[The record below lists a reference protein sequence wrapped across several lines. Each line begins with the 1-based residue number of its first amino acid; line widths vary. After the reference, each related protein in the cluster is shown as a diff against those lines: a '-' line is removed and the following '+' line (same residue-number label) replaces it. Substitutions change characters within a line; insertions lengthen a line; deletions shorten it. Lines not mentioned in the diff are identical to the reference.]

1 MVGIHR
7 LGLKKKTAESP
18 ASGSGGPK
26 AKSANP
32 AKGNPPAGP
41 TGIAAAAIKI
51 KIRELRALE
60 RQSFGPRHGKTDFY
74 GYLKAIYKARDWTDS
89 AGSRRSAKDVA
100 AVCQVGTRKNKSPI
114 RTLIDATSVQKRDT
128 KSEWAQALEYAIA
141 NNVHRKH
148 FKTFVK
154 ENGGVA
160 GCAKKMAAL
169 RKRKLASKRA

>member
-1 MVGIHR
+1 MFGIHR
-7 LGLKKKTAESP
+7 LRLKNKGAKLRNR
-18 ASGSGGPK
+18 GSSVSK

-32 AKGNPPAGP
+32 AAP

-51 KIRELRALE
+51 KIRELRELE

-74 GYLKAIYKARDWTDS
+74 RYLNGIYKARDWTDS
-89 AGSRRSAKDVA
+89 AGSTRSAKDVA
-100 AVCQVGTRKNKSPI
+100 ALCQVGTRKNKSPI
-114 RTLIDATSVQKRDT
+114 RTLIDATSSQDRQT

-141 NNVHRKH
+141 NKVRGKG

>member
-7 LGLKKKTAESP
+7 IRLKNKGARLPNRSSS
-18 ASGSGGPK
+18 ARK

-32 AKGNPPAGP
+32 AAP

-60 RQSFGPRHGKTDFY
+60 SQAFAARHGKTDFY
-74 GYLKAIYKARDWTDS
+74 VYLNAIYKARDWTDS
-89 AGSRRSAKDVA
+89 AGSRRSANDVA

-114 RTLIDATSVQKRDT
+114 RTLIDATSIQKRDV

-141 NNVHRKH
+141 NKVRGNH
-148 FKTFVK
+148 FKAFVK
-154 ENGGVA
+154 QNGGVA

-169 RKRKLASKRA
+169 RKARLQKRRQSKAP